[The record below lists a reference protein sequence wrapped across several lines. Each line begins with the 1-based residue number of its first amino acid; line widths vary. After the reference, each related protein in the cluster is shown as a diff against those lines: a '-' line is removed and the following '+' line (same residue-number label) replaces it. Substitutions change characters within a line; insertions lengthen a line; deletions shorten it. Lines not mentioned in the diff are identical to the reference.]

1 MKLPVEESEFIFCDV
16 QDIVRY
22 LRRRNP
28 AAAVRFVE
36 SFKSAVDL
44 LWEMPHL
51 GRSRADLGAPD
62 TRSWRVSGFRN
73 YVLMPRLP
81 RDVDPRPREI
91 SLVALMALPVFRSP
105 YAGGFFEAAC
115 PESSPLPWPSRC
127 LKRWAPS

>member
-1 MKLPVEESEFIFCDV
+1 MKLPAEESDFIFCDV

-73 YVLMPRLP
+73 YVLFYEILPDRLRLLRVLHGY
-81 RDVDPRPREI
+81 RDLQAEV
-91 SLVALMALPVFRSP
+91 
-105 YAGGFFEAAC
+105 G
-115 PESSPLPWPSRC
+115 
-127 LKRWAPS
+127 K